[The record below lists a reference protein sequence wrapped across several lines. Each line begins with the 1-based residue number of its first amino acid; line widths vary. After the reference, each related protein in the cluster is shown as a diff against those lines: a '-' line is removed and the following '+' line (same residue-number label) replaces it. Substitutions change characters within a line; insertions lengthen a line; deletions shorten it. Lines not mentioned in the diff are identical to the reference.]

1 MTHSVKRRPKVGGIC
16 GINAGAKEWAMDD
29 ESGESTDK
37 DDLTCERRETES
49 QIKGLGCVWR
59 NELDS

>member
-1 MTHSVKRRPKVGGIC
+1 
-16 GINAGAKEWAMDD
+16 MDD